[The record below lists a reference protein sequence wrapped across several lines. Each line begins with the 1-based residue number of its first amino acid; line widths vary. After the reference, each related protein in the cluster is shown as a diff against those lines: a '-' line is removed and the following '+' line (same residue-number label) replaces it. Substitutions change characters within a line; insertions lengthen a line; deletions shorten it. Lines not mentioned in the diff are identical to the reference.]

1 MIIYLRHELHGT
13 KVATMEQEALADEE
27 NGWVRYTVDTPS
39 APEAAA
45 PSNELETKRRRTRT
59 VVEEAA

>member
-1 MIIYLRHELHGT
+1 MEL
-13 KVATMEQEALADEE
+13 EAIADEE
-27 NGWVRYTVDTPS
+27 NGWVRYTPDTPS
-39 APEAAA
+39 DSEAAA

>member
-27 NGWVRYTVDTPS
+27 NGWVRYTPETPS